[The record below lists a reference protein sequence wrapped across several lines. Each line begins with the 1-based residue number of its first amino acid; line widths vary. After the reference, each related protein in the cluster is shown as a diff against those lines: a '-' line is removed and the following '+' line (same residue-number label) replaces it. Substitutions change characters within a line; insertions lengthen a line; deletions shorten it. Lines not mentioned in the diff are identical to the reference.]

1 VGRAE
6 CVVVERRREYGAK
19 RWVDL
24 MILTAFALPVLIVGV
39 ICALAIRLTS
49 PGPVL
54 FRQERIGWGGEPFE
68 ILKFRTMRVGDN
80 PLVPDQDCITRV
92 GAILRRLS
100 LDELPQFWN
109 VLRGDMSFIGP
120 RPTIARQVA
129 KYTPRQRERL
139 SVRPGLTGL
148 AQVNGRNALD
158 WATRIEFDVRYAEIQ
173 SARVD
178 LGIVAR
184 TFWVVLSGR
193 GVDGHQA
200 SDPMLAP
207 TDGVVIDLREV
218 RQRHDP
224 TSGLLGLHPL
234 DRGGPAADD
243 LGMETAGA

>member
-1 VGRAE
+1 MERAE
-6 CVVVERRREYGAK
+6 HVAVSRREEYGAK
-19 RWVDL
+19 RWVDVA
-24 MILTAFALPVLIVGV
+24 ILAVFALPVLLVCV
-39 ICALAIRLTS
+39 LCALAIRLTS
-49 PGPVL
+49 PGPVF
-54 FRQERIGWGGEPFE
+54 FRQERIGWGGEPFQ
-68 ILKFRTMRVGDN
+68 ILKFRTMQVGDN
-80 PLVPDQDCITRV
+80 PLVPDKDCITRV

-120 RPTIARQVA
+120 RPTVARQVA

-207 TDGVVIDLREV
+207 ADGVVIDLREA
-218 RQRHDP
+218 RERLDP
-224 TSGLLGLHPL
+224 VSGLVGLHPL
-234 DRGGPAADD
+234 DAPAASADD
-243 LGMETAGA
+243 LGVETAGA